1 MKTKEKTAKSSLPS
15 GVQMQIAI
23 LKATLKGNKKLQI
36 IIISALY
43 CLIMGAVITI
53 KGLINLIALLF

>member
-1 MKTKEKTAKSSLPS
+1 MKTNENPVKSRLPLN
-15 GVQMQIAI
+15 VQMQIAA
-23 LKATLKGNKKLQI
+23 LKALLKGNKKLQI

-43 CLIMGAVITI
+43 CLITGAVITI